1 MQAKPSLGSGLIGA
15 TLTSRVQQKQQQ
27 QQQPNIS
34 VSRPGVGF
42 SNGSARFDLIF
53 TINIIAYLRTNDALS
68 IPCSRPLASSNTLLS
83 ELGAPSVVRAAPLQA
98 QPPQPLSKPAPAPSP
113 SEAIDTKKS
122 DPFAPNANNAGS
134 GVDSFADFS
143 AANFDS
149 PTPGMKFALRLI
161 FLFTFVYILIK
172 CCAGYWFSRCL
183 FTRSCSS
190 SYNSSIFT

>member
-98 QPPQPLSKPAPAPSP
+98 QPPQPLSKPAPSP
-113 SEAIDTKKS
+113 SQAIDTKKS
-122 DPFAPNANNAGS
+122 DPFTSNANNAGC

-143 AANFDS
+143 TANFDAA
-149 PTPGMKFALRLI
+149 TPGMKFAPRLI
-161 FLFTFVYILIK
+161 CKLYLLIHHILIQ
-172 CCAGYWFSRCL
+172 CYEVYWFSRCL

-190 SYNSSIFT
+190 SYHSSIFT